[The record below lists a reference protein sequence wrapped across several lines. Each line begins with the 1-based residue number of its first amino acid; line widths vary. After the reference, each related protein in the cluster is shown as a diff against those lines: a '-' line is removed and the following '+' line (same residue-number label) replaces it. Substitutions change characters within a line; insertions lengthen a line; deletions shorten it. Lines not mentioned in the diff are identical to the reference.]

1 MKIKSE
7 KKGNIMLRTLLVF
20 TIILLVLIALKF
32 IFFPSAKEISTSGKY
47 EIKSIDYLVN
57 EEKTDPYYQ
66 DWRQRQLQV
75 RKWYP
80 VNCNEKNPV
89 VIASH
94 GSAGSIDNNKSLY
107 RELASNGYVVLA
119 VGHPGQASSVK
130 YENGKKNSCQQ
141 NIFTRKF

>member
-66 DWRQRQLQV
+66 D
-75 RKWYP
+75 
-80 VNCNEKNPV
+80 
-89 VIASH
+89 
-94 GSAGSIDNNKSLY
+94 
-107 RELASNGYVVLA
+107 
-119 VGHPGQASSVK
+119 
-130 YENGKKNSCQQ
+130 
-141 NIFTRKF
+141 